1 MAQQKGTGWQLQV
14 YVSSTYHT
22 IGKQSSASFN
32 SDREEIDITTKDS
45 DEEKETMP
53 GLKSKKFTMDFDFD
67 PASSY
72 NHNYMYDLQENGTTK
87 QWKLTSGVTG
97 QQEYIFNAWV
107 KSISQD
113 MPNAD
118 KVTCSVELSITGAV
132 TTATTA

>member
-1 MAQQKGTGWQLQV
+1 MAQQKGTGWILQV
-14 YVSSTYHT
+14 DVSSTYHT
-22 IGKQSSASFN
+22 IGKQSSGSFG
-32 SDREEIDITTKDS
+32 SETAEIDITTKDS
-45 DEEKETMP
+45 AGDKETMP
-53 GLKSKKFTMDFDFD
+53 GLRSKTFSMDFDFD

-72 NHNYMYDLQENGTTK
+72 NHNYLYDLQANGTTK
-87 QWKLTSGVTG
+87 QWLLTSGVTG
-97 QQEYIFNAWV
+97 QREYEFNAWV